1 MKRKA
6 WLLALLIGFLAAY
19 ASLEA
24 ASTSTGQRFIEQTKL
39 SLLKV
44 IGSIFTFRSEP
55 PPFKEYTKATKI
67 KLPSPTYKGLML
79 EEAIARR
86 RSRRNYAKRPL
97 TLAQLSQLLFAAQGI
112 TGEYRG
118 RLLRSTPS
126 AGALYPMEIYPVVHN
141 ISGLKPGIYHY
152 AVREHSLEFIKAGDF
167 HRQMTKACL
176 DQEMAGDAQV
186 TLVLSCIFIRVCYK
200 YGERGYRYG
209 LIEAG
214 HIGQNIYLEATSLG
228 LGAVAM
234 GAFYD
239 DKLNELLEIDGKNE
253 AAIYV
258 LAVGSQ

>member
-1 MKRKA
+1 
-6 WLLALLIGFLAAY
+6 
-19 ASLEA
+19 
-24 ASTSTGQRFIEQTKL
+24 
-39 SLLKV
+39 
-44 IGSIFTFRSEP
+44 
-55 PPFKEYTKATKI
+55 
-67 KLPSPTYKGLML
+67 ML
-79 EEAIARR
+79 EESIARR
-86 RSRRNYAKRPL
+86 RSRRNYAKHPL

-126 AGALYPMEIYPVVHN
+126 AGALYPMEIYPVVN
-141 ISGLKPGIYHY
+141 NVSGLKSGIYHY
-152 AVREHSLEFIKAGDF
+152 AVREHSLEFIKSGDF
-167 HRQMTKACL
+167 RRQITKACL

-186 TLVLSCIFIRVCYK
+186 AFVLSCIFSRVCYK

-239 DKLNELLEIDGKNE
+239 DKLNELLEIDGENE

>member
-1 MKRKA
+1 MKCKA
-6 WLLALLIGFLAAY
+6 WMSVLLMGLLAAY

-24 ASTSTGQRFIEQTKL
+24 ANTGIGQRFIEQTQL
-39 SLLKV
+39 SLIEV
-44 IGSIFTFRSEP
+44 VGSIFTFRSKP
-55 PPFKEYTKATKI
+55 PPYKKYAKATRI
-67 KLPSPTYKGLML
+67 KLPSPAYKGLML
-79 EEAIARR
+79 EEAIAGR

-118 RLLRSTPS
+118 RLLRSAPS
-126 AGALYPMEIYPVVHN
+126 AGALYPMEIYPVVN
-141 ISGLKPGIYHY
+141 NVSGLKSGIYHY
-152 AVREHSLEFIKAGDF
+152 AVREHSLEFIKSGDF

-186 TLVLSCIFIRVCYK
+186 AFVLSCIFSRVCYK

-209 LIEAG
+209 FIEAG

-239 DKLNELLEIDGKNE
+239 DKLNELLEIDGKDE